1 MLIGNYIS
9 TDYHEVLPS
18 DSVDYALDK
27 MNELHCK
34 QLAVVENGILYGLI
48 DENILLDEENTSLPI
63 ERLKPLYKVVSLF
76 DYQHVYDALQLIAHY
91 DFCFIPIVDKN
102 HLYCGSLTKQ
112 NILVAL
118 NTILGDEDSAII
130 VIELGARD
138 NALSH
143 IARIIENENT
153 TIYSTAIHQLPDSSK
168 LEMTIKVN
176 RTNISAVIASLW
188 RNEYIVKATFRD
200 SIDQSNIQSRY
211 QLLMNYLD
219 L

>member
-1 MLIGNYIS
+1 MLIGDYIS

-18 DSVDYALDK
+18 DSVDYVLDK

-34 QLAVVENGILYGLI
+34 QLAVVENGIFYGLI
-48 DENILLDEENTSLPI
+48 EENILLDEQDTSRTM
-63 ERLKPLYKVVSLF
+63 EGFNHALKIISLF
-76 DYQHVYDALQLIAHY
+76 DYQHVYDALQLMAHY

-102 HLYCGSLTKQ
+102 HNYCGSLTKQ

-118 NTILGDEDSAII
+118 NNILGDEESAII

-143 IARIIENENT
+143 IARIIETENT

-176 RTNISAVIASLW
+176 KTNLSAVIASLW
-188 RNEYIVKATFRD
+188 RNQYVVKATFRD
-200 SIDQSNIQSRY
+200 SMDQSNIQSRY